1 MALTRRRSASWLW
14 VRPRFLRRARNCTP
28 SAPVGGLV
36 AEEPMSRKME
46 EDGRAGQRVASQ
58 AISCD
63 YHMQDRQRFSLVVR
77 SCTPGRFAGWL
88 VQAVRV
94 GQQGQL
100 ADAVRARVRTC
111 PASSS
116 TFRLMKP
123 ADTRDPRHGH
133 CVVDCHAG
141 LPSPH
146 GRSRIHPSRRQRAL
160 HRAVPA
166 QSAVTVERSS
176 RRAVQRVL
184 RLAGRRA
191 VS

>member
-1 MALTRRRSASWLW
+1 MCVRVNESRRMAA
-14 VRPRFLRRARNCTP
+14 
-28 SAPVGGLV
+28 
-36 AEEPMSRKME
+36 
-46 EDGRAGQRVASQ
+46 
-58 AISCD
+58 SCD
-63 YHMQDRQRFSLVVR
+63 YHMQDQQRFSLIVR

-88 VQAVRV
+88 VLRT
-94 GQQGQL
+94 GRIGRRGQL

-123 ADTRDPRHGH
+123 ADTRDPRHYH
-133 CVVDCHAG
+133 RVVDCHVG

-160 HRAVPA
+160 HRVVPA